1 MRFMILGLNKKSKI
15 YGIALLCAIPVVYL
29 WFCAA
34 DRFQSTSHF
43 SVVVEEGSNA
53 EASMGLLDIVA
64 GASNAAS
71 DAQIAIGFIHSSDLL
86 FDLEEK
92 FDLVKHYETPAADF
106 VFRLKSGA
114 GKEARIDFYRKKIVA
129 IHDAHSGLIHLSVES
144 FSPELSRDISQY
156 ILDKTEAF
164 INKLN
169 KDIASRRLAFA
180 QEEVDRAQSMIKQ
193 NEQALLE
200 FQNKNKIIQPE
211 AIIQAQ
217 LEAIQ
222 TLRLEKIRKEIELST
237 LEASSP
243 NSPIRSSLVT
253 TIDNLERE
261 IKNQEAA
268 LSGPEAQKLN
278 QVLAQFKELQLNLE
292 LALNLRKG
300 AEYILEKTRTEAIAT
315 SRFFSVIQHPYLL
328 DEYTHPRRF
337 YLSITSVV
345 AILLSFYV
353 IRAVIASIY
362 DRV

>member
-1 MRFMILGLNKKSKI
+1 MMSLNKKSKI
-15 YGIALLCAIPVVYL
+15 YGMALLCAIPVAYL
-29 WFCAA
+29 WLFAA
-34 DRFQSTSHF
+34 DRFQATSHF
-43 SVVVEEGSNA
+43 SVVVEEGSNV
-53 EASMGLLDIVA
+53 EASMGLLDMVA
-64 GASNAAS
+64 GGNSGAS

-86 FDLEEK
+86 FELEK
-92 FDLVKHYETPAADF
+92 QFDLISHYETPPADF
-106 VFRLKSGA
+106 VFRLKRGA
-114 GKEARIDFYRKKIVA
+114 AKEARIDYYRKKIAAV
-129 IHDAHSGLIHLSVES
+129 HDARSGLIHLSVET
-144 FSPELSRDISQY
+144 FSPQLSRDMSQY
-156 ILDKTEAF
+156 ILDETEAF

-180 QEEVDRAQSMIKQ
+180 QEEVDRAQNMIKQ

-243 NSPIRSSLVT
+243 NSPIRSSLIT

-278 QVLAQFKELQLNLE
+278 QILAQFKELQLNLE

-328 DEYTHPRRF
+328 DEYTHPRRL

-345 AILLSFYV
+345 VILLSLYV
-353 IRAVIASIY
+353 IRAVIASVY